1 MLVTIRCHPSAR
13 QIRLSTRRRY
23 GKTIRMI
30 PDYQR
35 LIGGEWV
42 DAVSGESFETVDPAT
57 GAAWARV
64 SEAGAADV
72 DAAVRAARAALAD
85 PAWSD
90 LTPAERGRLLRRLAD
105 ILRRDA
111 EELAIL
117 ESTDNGK
124 LLRETRAQCAAIAD
138 HIEYTSTCRTCSGSR
153 ATWPAAGWRHRWA
166 PAGIRSSMCGGRRRR
181 CWARLPATAIAP
193 TR

>member
-1 MLVTIRCHPSAR
+1 
-13 QIRLSTRRRY
+13 
-23 GKTIRMI
+23 MI
-30 PDYQR
+30 PDYE
-35 LIGGEWV
+35 LFIGGEWV

-57 GAAWARV
+57 GAAWGRV
-64 SEAGAADV
+64 PEAGAADV

-124 LLRETRAQCAAIAD
+124 LLRETRAQGAAIAD
-138 HIEYTSTCRTCSGSR
+138 HIEYTWTCRTCSGSR
-153 ATWPAAGWRHRWA
+153 ATWSGVGWRHRWA
-166 PAGIRSSMCGGRRRR
+166 PAGIRSSMCATSAGRRRR